1 MNDLQIAFKKGLEGK
16 NQGLPT
22 GIPKLDKIIYGVQR
36 GIIIG
41 VAGSPKSGK
50 SSMLDS
56 AFVIHPYLYSLSKPD
71 LKLKIFYWSLE
82 MDKTSVR
89 FKYIAFFFEYDYQI
103 SIINLPDNRKLKG
116 LPFFQLSS
124 AYLLGKMV
132 CDNDERIIVSEQ
144 HQVIVNEIIEN
155 RIIPMFGKYDDKGN
169 KLSEG
174 IIDIIEDK
182 NNSNPTGIRN
192 ILYDYAKTNGK
203 LVYEQYKIHSTGEV
217 KQRISG
223 YVPNNPDEHIIVITD
238 HMRALKR
245 ERGFTMKQN
254 MDKLTEYQIG
264 MRNLFNYA
272 FIDII
277 HLNRSISDIGRIKF
291 NNEFLFPNDDDLKDS
306 GNLAEDADA
315 LITIFDA
322 NDPRYNIKKHFG
334 LDITNIP
341 NYRSLHLVRSR
352 HSEAPAHIQTKM
364 HAGILKFEQI

>member
-1 MNDLQIAFKKGLEGK
+1 MNDLQVAFKKGIEGK

-36 GIIIG
+36 GVLIG

-50 SSMLDS
+50 SSLVDT
-56 AFVIHPYLYSLSKPD
+56 AFVIHPYLYSLSKPE

-89 FKYIAFFFEYDYQI
+89 FKYISFFFMHDYQI
-103 SIINLPDNRKLKG
+103 SSVQLPNGRTLKG
-116 LPFFQLSS
+116 VPFFPMSS

-144 HQVIVNEIIEN
+144 HRVIVNEIIEN
-155 RIIPMFGKYDDKGN
+155 RINPMFGKYDAKGN
-169 KLSEG
+169 KINNG
-174 IIDIIEDK
+174 IINIIEDK
-182 NNSNPTGIRN
+182 NDSNPTGIRN
-192 ILYDYAKTNGK
+192 ILFDYAKSNGE
-203 LVYEQYKIHSTGEV
+203 LVYEKYKIHSTGEV

-223 YVPNNPDEHIIVITD
+223 YIPDNPDEHIIVITD

-254 MDKLTEYQIG
+254 MDKLTEYQIQ

-272 FIDII
+272 FVDII

-306 GNLAEDADA
+306 GNLSEDGDY
-315 LITIFDA
+315 LITMFDA
-322 NDPRYNIKKHFG
+322 NDPRYNIKQHFG

-364 HAGILKFEQI
+364 FAGILKFEQI